1 MIIAMAQDIA
11 SSCSWRTHAQHAD
24 AGSWRRSRRGSP
36 GVLDITRRSP
46 TGWASPGSRRSWR
59 TLPHIKPQEF
69 RELQDKV
76 SKRKAEREQDL
87 EDVIDLI
94 RTKMQ
99 EHGIQGE
106 VSGRFKHLYSIY
118 KKMKAHG
125 IEFEQVPDVI
135 AFRLIMP
142 TIPACY
148 EALGIIHQTWKPVP
162 GRFKDFIAI
171 PKPNMYQSPTPR

>member
-1 MIIAMAQDIA
+1 M
-11 SSCSWRTHAQHAD
+11 
-24 AGSWRRSRRGSP
+24 
-36 GVLDITRRSP
+36 LDITRRSP